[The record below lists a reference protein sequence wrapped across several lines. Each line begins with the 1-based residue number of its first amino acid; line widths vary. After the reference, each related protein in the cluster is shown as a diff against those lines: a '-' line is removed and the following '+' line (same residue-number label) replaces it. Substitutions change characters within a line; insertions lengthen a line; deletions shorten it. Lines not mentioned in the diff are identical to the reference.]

1 MEKQENTEHMIKKK
15 YGIILY
21 GATGF
26 TGKICCKYFR
36 DNYRDLAWAVAGR
49 NKDKLEQ
56 VKSDFE
62 LECDVIVAHGDDLES
77 LKSLAS
83 QTKVVLSTA
92 GPFARYGSLLVQ
104 ACVEEGA
111 HYTDITGENHWVRG
125 LIDKHHS
132 EAASKGIRIIPSC
145 GYDSI
150 PSDLG
155 AFFTIS
161 QFNKPVTRVDVYHE
175 AQGGASGGTTETI
188 FTMDGL
194 TKEMRDPFVL
204 NPEESVSEEQRQKSK
219 DGFVIEQVDGID
231 GWSGIGMMAIA
242 NTRVVRRS
250 VALMEQNQKSYGT
263 NFTFGEHGLFSTKRM
278 ARLASYGSIIAFL
291 VLATPLK
298 RLVRPLL
305 PKPGEGPSQ
314 ETQDKGWFR
323 ATFVAHAED
332 NERKICSMYGSG
344 DPGYKSTA
352 KLVCE
357 SALSLARSNELP
369 GGSEYGGV
377 LTPAVGLGDVLI
389 ERLSNKEIE
398 FKVLH

>member
-1 MEKQENTEHMIKKK
+1 MDKK
-15 YGIILY
+15 YEIIVY

-26 TGKICCKYFR
+26 TGQICCKYLR
-36 DNYRDLAWAVAGR
+36 DNYTDLVWAMAGR
-49 NKDKLEQ
+49 NGDKLEEI
-56 VKSDFE
+56 KSNLNLD
-62 LECDVIVAHGDDLES
+62 CDVVVADGADIEALRS
-77 LKSLAS
+77 LTS

-104 ACVEEGA
+104 ACVESGT

-132 EAASKGIRIIPSC
+132 EAASKGVRIIPSC

-161 QFNKPVTRVDVYHE
+161 QFNKPVSRVDVYHE

-194 TKEMRDPFVL
+194 SKEMRDPFVL
-204 NPEESVSEEQRQKSK
+204 NPQETVSEEQRQKSK
-219 DGFVIEQVDGID
+219 DGFVVEQVDGIE
-231 GWSGIGMMAIA
+231 GWSGIGMMAVA

-250 VALMEQNQKSYGT
+250 AALMEQNQKSYGN
-263 NFTFGEHGLFSTKRM
+263 NFTFGEHGLFTTKRM
-278 ARLASYGSIIAFL
+278 ARLASYGSILAFL
-291 VLATPLK
+291 VIGTPLK
-298 RLVRPLL
+298 YLVRPFLL
-305 PKPGEGPSQ
+305 KPGQGPSQ

-323 ATFVAHAED
+323 ATFVAHSED

-352 KLVCE
+352 KMVCE
-357 SALSLARSNELP
+357 SAIALARSDDLP

-377 LTPAVGLGDVLI
+377 LTSAVGLGNVLI
-389 ERLSNKEIE
+389 NRLKAAEIE
-398 FKVLH
+398 FKVIS

>member
-1 MEKQENTEHMIKKK
+1 MDKK
-15 YGIILY
+15 YEIIVY

-26 TGKICCKYFR
+26 TGQICCKYLR
-36 DNYRDLAWAVAGR
+36 DNYTDLVWAMAGR
-49 NKDKLEQ
+49 NGDKLEEI
-56 VKSDFE
+56 KSNLNLD
-62 LECDVIVAHGDDLES
+62 CDVVVADGADIEALR
-77 LKSLAS
+77 SLAS

-104 ACVEEGA
+104 ACVESGT

-132 EAASKGIRIIPSC
+132 EAASKGVRIIPSC

-161 QFNKPVTRVDVYHE
+161 QFNKPVSRVDVYHE

-194 TKEMRDPFVL
+194 SKEMRDPFVL
-204 NPEESVSEEQRQKSK
+204 NPQETVSEEQRQKSK
-219 DGFVIEQVDGID
+219 DGFVVEQVDGIN
-231 GWSGIGMMAIA
+231 GWSGIGMMAVA

-250 VALMEQNQKSYGT
+250 AALMEQNQKSYGS

-278 ARLASYGSIIAFL
+278 ARLASYGSILAFL
-291 VLATPLK
+291 VIGTPLK
-298 RLVRPLL
+298 YLVRPFLL
-305 PKPGEGPSQ
+305 KPGQGPSQ

-323 ATFVAHAED
+323 ATFVAHSED

-352 KLVCE
+352 KMVCE
-357 SALSLARSNELP
+357 SAIALARSNDLP

-377 LTPAVGLGDVLI
+377 ITSAVGLGDVLI
-389 ERLSNKEIE
+389 ERLKNAEIE
-398 FKVLH
+398 FKVIS